1 MPENNGFYTGYG
13 SYGSMRSGYPQPQ
26 QYPTYPQPQQ
36 YPTYPQPQPVLQSTA
51 PTPPPPPPPTQNS
64 IQWVQG
70 EAGAKAYD
78 VKPGQTVL
86 LMDSETNVFYIKSV
100 DINGMPLPLE
110 IYDYTKRTAR
120 SNSTPPELPQIDL
133 SGFVTKE
140 EFEKRLSEIAIPRK
154 TTVKKTDGE

>member
-13 SYGSMRSGYPQPQ
+13 GYGSMRGGYPQPQ

-51 PTPPPPPPPTQNS
+51 PTPPPPTQNS

-120 SNSTPPELPQIDL
+120 NNSTPPELPQIDL

-140 EFEKRLSEIAIPRK
+140 EFEKRLSEIAMPRK

>member
-13 SYGSMRSGYPQPQ
+13 GYNSMRGGYPQPQ

-36 YPTYPQPQPVLQSTA
+36 YQSYPQPVLQSTA
-51 PTPPPPPPPTQNS
+51 PTQSPPPAQSS

-78 VKPGQTVL
+78 VRPGQTVL

-110 IYDYTKRTAR
+110 IYDYTKRTSQ
-120 SNSTPPELPQIDL
+120 SNTAPPQPQIDL

-140 EFEKRLSEIAIPRK
+140 EFEKRLSEIAMPRK
-154 TTVKKTDGE
+154 MTVKKTDGE